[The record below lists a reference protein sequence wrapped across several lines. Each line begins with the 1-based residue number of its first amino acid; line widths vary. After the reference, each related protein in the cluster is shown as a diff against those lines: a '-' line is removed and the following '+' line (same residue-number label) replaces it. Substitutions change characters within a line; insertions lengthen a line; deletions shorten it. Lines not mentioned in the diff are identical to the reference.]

1 MIIPVRCFTCGK
13 VLAHLW
19 EPYLEEVQKISL
31 EEREE
36 DLKNSTSTTKIE
48 KKYRFVDVESLR
60 EKTKEGKALD
70 KLNINKYC
78 CRRMLLC
85 NVDLMEKI

>member
-19 EPYLEEVQKISL
+19 EPYVEKVQKMAL
-31 EEREE
+31 EEREDDKKFRFISVD
-36 DLKNSTSTTKIE
+36 DLNK
-48 KKYRFVDVESLR
+48 
-60 EKTKEGKALD
+60 KTKEGIALD
-70 KLNINKYC
+70 ELKITKYC

-85 NVDLMEKI
+85 NVDIFDKL